1 MENKDIKHTFSL
13 VSIEGDIGAGKTTL
27 IDLLKKERPTWHFID
42 EPVGTWQSLKTA
54 EGENLLQLF
63 YKDQTRY
70 SYTFQNC
77 ALLSRA
83 LKIKE
88 TIDTVMKRR
97 DPKCS
102 EHHIFVTERCLET
115 DFYVFAQM
123 LHDDGRMNLVEW
135 DLYQMW
141 YNYVKGQS
149 PSLNKIVYVSTP
161 PTICKERIGL
171 RGREGEENIPLEYLK
186 SLDVYQRRWLY
197 NFNAVPVLDYKN
209 YGDSPMPWSDVA
221 RFIEG

>member
-1 MENKDIKHTFSL
+1 MENKNTYSL

-27 IDLLKKERPTWHFID
+27 IDMLKKEKPSWHFID

-63 YKDQTRY
+63 YKDKSRY

-88 TIDTVMKRR
+88 TIDAVMAKT
-97 DPKCS
+97 DPNS
-102 EHHIFVTERCLET
+102 NTHHVFVTERCLDT

-123 LHDDGRMNLVEW
+123 LHDGGHMNLVEW

-141 YNYVKGQS
+141 YKYIKAQS
-149 PSLNKIVYVSTP
+149 PTLNRIVYVSTP
-161 PTICKERIGL
+161 PAVCKERIGL

-197 NFNAVPVLDYKN
+197 SFNEVPVLDYKN
-209 YGDSPMPWSDVA
+209 YGEAPMTWSNVA
-221 RFIEG
+221 EFIEG